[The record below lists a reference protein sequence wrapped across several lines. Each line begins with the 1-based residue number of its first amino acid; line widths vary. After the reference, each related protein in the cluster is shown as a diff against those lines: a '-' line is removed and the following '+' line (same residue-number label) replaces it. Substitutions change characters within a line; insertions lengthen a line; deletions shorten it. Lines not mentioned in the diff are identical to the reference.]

1 MINTPLISG
10 PYRVRQDEVSVQP
23 GLKVGFGE
31 CIGHH
36 GEILQGPVAQFEHGR
51 VDALVTLPV
60 QEYSSS
66 AIYEHQ
72 PDAEVLTVLPWYCKK
87 AVAAVRLMCVEFGLP
102 EPRGL
107 LRIESNIPVAKGM
120 GSSTSDVVAALK
132 AAARAYDCPLSND
145 QLAKLAVRSERASDA
160 TMFSSLPA
168 LFTHRNGELVELF
181 GPRLPS
187 VRIIGLDTASNG
199 MDTLSLAPINYSKS
213 DLHSLDCAL
222 ALMRHAVK
230 HDSVSALGRAA
241 TISSTV
247 NQQYRPKA
255 HFAELLQLAE
265 NFGVGIQVSHSG
277 TVAGILFDPA
287 DSAISSAMNRVRE
300 AISNLGFEI
309 TKEMTLGMEFDA

>member
-1 MINTPLISG
+1 MKTPLISA
-10 PYRVRQDEVSVQP
+10 PYDVGQEENSDQSGR
-23 GLKVGFGE
+23 KIGFGE

-36 GEILQGPVAQFEHGR
+36 GEILQGPVAQFGQGR

-66 AIYEHQ
+66 AIYEHL
-72 PDAEVLTVLPWYCKK
+72 PEAGELTVRPWYCTK
-87 AVAAVRLMCVEFGLP
+87 AVAAVRVMCAEFGLP

-181 GPRLPS
+181 GPRLPA
-187 VRIIGLDTASNG
+187 VRIIGLDTAADG
-199 MDTLSLAPINYSKS
+199 IDTLALAPIQYSDS
-213 DLHSLDCAL
+213 DLYSLDCAL
-222 ALMRHAVK
+222 SLMRHAVK
-230 HDSVSALGRAA
+230 YDSVSAMGRAA

-255 HFAELLQLAE
+255 HFAKLLQLAE
-265 NFGVGIQVSHSG
+265 QFGVGIQVAHSG

-287 DSAISSAMNRVRE
+287 DPAISAAMASVRE
-300 AISNLGFEI
+300 SISDLGFEI
-309 TKEMTLGMEFDA
+309 TKEMSLGMEFGA